1 MSLAA
6 ISELIV
12 RISMHAHI
20 GSIPTMPLDL
30 TFFVFLSTQAG
41 MCFYLKSTCH
51 HYVRFIEHKLICLTT
66 TDSCILHRADS
77 ILSAHDS
84 LALGC
89 ITYLLNN
96 SDKNR
101 PIATILRTNS
111 LAISVFRSL
120 LDTDPLDALEDFLS
134 RKRTQHVDIACFL
147 ASLED
152 AECDSTRLLSIFE
165 VIGYSP
171 LEYAVMFSPQRAM
184 ALLQDGAN
192 AAGDGSGTLFNAIL
206 FTSPHLIG
214 PLLDAGADVNIRD
227 WKGHTPLHWAC
238 SWCRYDEFF
247 KLIRWA
253 ESDIDWRAHTRDGRN
268 ALDLFDSGVLEGFD
282 VNHSQVELDEFRTV
296 LVDHLA
302 FDDDDDELDRSGEF
316 RLDVPGAFPDVSC

>member
-1 MSLAA
+1 MYR
-6 ISELIV
+6 V
-12 RISMHAHI
+12 
-20 GSIPTMPLDL
+20 
-30 TFFVFLSTQAG
+30 
-41 MCFYLKSTCH
+41 
-51 HYVRFIEHKLICLTT
+51 
-66 TDSCILHRADS
+66 ADG
-77 ILSAHDS
+77 IDCAHDT
-84 LALGC
+84 LVLGC
-89 ITYLLNN
+89 ITYI
-96 SDKNR
+96 SDNMDKQN
-101 PIATILRTNS
+101 PIARILRTNPS
-111 LAISVFRSL
+111 AINVFRSL
-120 LDTDPLDALEDFLS
+120 LDIDPLDALEDFLS
-134 RKRTQHVDIACFL
+134 RKRTQNVDIVSFL

-152 AECDSTRLLSIFE
+152 AECDWTNLVSICE

-171 LEYAVMFSPQRAM
+171 LEYAVIFAPQRAL
-184 ALLQDGAN
+184 ALLQDGES
-192 AAGDGSGTLFNAIL
+192 AAGDGTGTLFNAIL
-206 FTSPHLIG
+206 LKFLHLIG

-247 KLIRWA
+247 ELIRWA

-268 ALDLFDSGVLEGFD
+268 ALDLFDSGVLEGFG